1 MNREP
6 DLELF
11 DKIYRTRKSISGW
24 RRRNPTNSAKLIESL
39 KQKLDVAQNDESIS
53 SEEELELKWK
63 LCAAHREEELY
74 WKQKSRV
81 LWLRNGDRNTRY
93 FHAKTKQRRARNR
106 ITRLKNSM
114 NQWVTSEDDIE
125 AVASTYFQQLFT
137 TTNPAN
143 IEETLR
149 FITTAVSDDMNQR
162 LLCIPLDEEI
172 REAIFSINPDKA
184 PRPDGMTSLFYQRF
198 WSSVGKD
205 VCSMVRNFFETGELM
220 SA

>member
-1 MNREP
+1 
-6 DLELF
+6 
-11 DKIYRTRKSISGW
+11 
-24 RRRNPTNSAKLIESL
+24 
-39 KQKLDVAQNDESIS
+39 
-53 SEEELELKWK
+53 
-63 LCAAHREEELY
+63 
-74 WKQKSRV
+74 
-81 LWLRNGDRNTRY
+81 
-93 FHAKTKQRRARNR
+93 
-106 ITRLKNSM
+106 M